1 MADGSNGL
9 GTERQVGALRFA
21 EQFAVW
27 TVRVWAQGHRGA
39 EDAWDLLREGMAK
52 AEAGPDAM
60 AALADFMTLV
70 VLGRQ
75 RALDV
80 RCIHCPNLSPDEE
93 AMLAALAA
101 AQAGRSDLAFF
112 ALRGCLVPAAAR
124 LAVPHAERLA
134 TALGDAGLALPAEGA
149 TARACAEAAMPSA
162 TVH

>member
-1 MADGSNGL
+1 MADGTTAHGA
-9 GTERQVGALRFA
+9 ERQVEALRFA

-27 TVRVWAQGHRGA
+27 TVRVWAAGHQGS
-39 EDAWDLLREGMAK
+39 EEAWGLLRDGFAK
-52 AEAGPDAM
+52 AEAGPEAM

-75 RALDV
+75 RSLDV
-80 RCIHCPNLSPDEE
+80 RCIHCPRVSPDEE
-93 AMLAALAA
+93 AMLATLAA
-101 AQAGRSDLAFF
+101 AQSQRPDLAFF

-134 TALGDAGLALPAEGA
+134 EALVGAGLALPSDGGA
-149 TARACAEAAMPSA
+149 RMHASAAAPSA